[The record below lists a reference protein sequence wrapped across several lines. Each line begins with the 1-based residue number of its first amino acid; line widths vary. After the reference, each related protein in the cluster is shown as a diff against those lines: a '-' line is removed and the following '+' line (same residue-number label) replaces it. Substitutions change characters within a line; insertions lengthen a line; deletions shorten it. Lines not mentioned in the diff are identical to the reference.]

1 MGGGGNLYF
10 RQYCECIVCN
20 SLANCIALNMTLI
33 VYSKYYR
40 WENHYKFPHF
50 AGKKTEARMPFN
62 FLHETGRLHP
72 CSFVFADLKCF
83 PVGSSPVCHC
93 CLIRCPFCQSLGL
106 FCHRKRI
113 KDLFL
118 ALRKQPLYNLW
129 SFELMQAPC
138 QLLIDLYSILGCA
151 SSVHTTLT
159 RNDKMYNWLPCEILL
174 FFLLQRTI
182 CGQLCRLEA
191 FNGQLPTDYQKK
203 LMNKES

>member
-1 MGGGGNLYF
+1 
-10 RQYCECIVCN
+10 
-20 SLANCIALNMTLI
+20 MTLI

-138 QLLIDLYSILGCA
+138 QLLIDLYSILGCDLVFTQLWQGMTRGIIGYLVRFYFSSSKNHIVVRA
-151 SSVHTTLT
+151 SSYWEVLVVEP
-159 RNDKMYNWLPCEILL
+159 RVCYV
-174 FFLLQRTI
+174 
-182 CGQLCRLEA
+182 A
-191 FNGQLPTDYQKK
+191 
-203 LMNKES
+203 S